1 MQEMLLFDPYTQL
14 EAGGAQIE
22 DNLILKTERE
32 EEEAEEEE
40 AATVMQEVQE
50 TV

>member
-1 MQEMLLFDPYTQL
+1 MMQEMLLFDPYTQL

-32 EEEAEEEE
+32 EQEEEE
-40 AATVMQEVQE
+40 EEKYALEQANL
-50 TV
+50 

>member
-40 AATVMQEVQE
+40 KYALEQANL
-50 TV
+50 